1 LTAIKLLI
9 LDVDGVLTDGRLPYG
24 VEGCEAK
31 TFFVQDG
38 GALRLWLSFG
48 GEAAV
53 ISGRQ
58 SPVVE
63 TRCKELGIR
72 RVVQGVSAKLP
83 AYETIRD
90 EAMVSDES
98 IAYVGDDLLDVAP
111 MQRCGYPIAVANAL
125 PPVKRVA
132 HYVTRHSGGEG
143 AVAEAVERILRHN
156 GTWHAAMNRIEA

>member
-1 LTAIKLLI
+1 LTTIKLLI
-9 LDVDGVLTDGRLPYG
+9 LDVDGVLTDGRLPYDL
-24 VEGCEAK
+24 EGGERK

-38 GALRLWLSFG
+38 GAVRLWLSFG
-48 GEAAV
+48 GTAAV
-53 ISGRQ
+53 ISGRK

-63 TRCKELGIR
+63 ARCKELEIE
-72 RVVQGVSAKLP
+72 RVVQGVSEKMS

-90 EAMVSDES
+90 EAMVTDDA
-98 IAYVGDDLLDVAP
+98 IAYVGDDLLDIAP

-125 PPVKRVA
+125 PAVKRVA
-132 HYVTRHSGGEG
+132 RHVTRRRGGEG